1 MFTVVI
7 PIYNKAH
14 TIQRTLKSV
23 INQTFTH
30 FEIIIID
37 DGSTDNSLE
46 KINKFTHD
54 TRIKIINQENQGVS
68 VARNLGVENAKY
80 EYIAF
85 LDGDDKWE
93 LKYLETI
100 DKAIKLHPNCGMFC
114 CAGYFKND
122 LTKKTS
128 LRLVD
133 KYKEKIIEI
142 NYFKNPHVFSHT
154 SATIVKKDDFNNAGG
169 FPKGM
174 KKNEDYAL
182 FFSIAIIK
190 TVVYCG
196 FPLSYYYGNVKGQ
209 STTINRTNSY
219 KSNLDVCKR
228 INLTYKLWN
237 TLGRKNKVFK
247 VFLKYEYR
255 HYILTA
261 LKQNDYKTVNLFLK
275 NIDKGILNLFP
286 YLEMKCYKIQL
297 FKNWNQLYINA
308 TKLLWRI
315 RGYPRVG
322 K

>member
-30 FEIIIID
+30 FEIIIVD
-37 DGSTDNSLE
+37 DGSTDNSIE

-54 TRIKIINQENQGVS
+54 SRIKIIHQENQGVS
-68 VARNLGVENAKY
+68 VARNIGVENAKY

-93 LKYLETI
+93 SKYLETI
-100 DKAIKLHPNCGMFC
+100 HKAIKLYPNCGMFC

-133 KYKEKIIEI
+133 IYKEKITEI
-142 NYFKNPHVFSHT
+142 NYFKNPPVFSHT
-154 SATIVKKDDFNNAGG
+154 SATVVKKDDFNIVGG

-174 KKNEDYAL
+174 RNNEDYAL
-182 FFSIAIIK
+182 FSSIAIIK

-209 STTINRTNSY
+209 STTINLNNSN

-237 TLGRKNKVFK
+237 TLGRQNKIFK

-255 HYILTA
+255 HDILTA
-261 LKQNDYKTVNLFLK
+261 LKQNDYKTINLFLK
-275 NIDKGILNLFP
+275 NIDIGILNLFP
-286 YLEMKCYKIQL
+286 YLEMKFYKIKL

-308 TKLLWRI
+308 TKLLWRT
-315 RGYPRVG
+315 RRYPRAG